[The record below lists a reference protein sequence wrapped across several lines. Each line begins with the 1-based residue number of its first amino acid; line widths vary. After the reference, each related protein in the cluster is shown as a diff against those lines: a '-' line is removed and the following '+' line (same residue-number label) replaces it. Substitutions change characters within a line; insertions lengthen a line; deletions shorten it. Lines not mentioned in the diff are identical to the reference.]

1 MISSHLRAYLHTHL
15 EYLAVKV
22 AFMEAAMVEPPFW
35 VKLQDIV
42 MYQVRENWCQFLKLL
57 KFAQGDQCGVF
68 LE

>member
-1 MISSHLRAYLHTHL
+1 L